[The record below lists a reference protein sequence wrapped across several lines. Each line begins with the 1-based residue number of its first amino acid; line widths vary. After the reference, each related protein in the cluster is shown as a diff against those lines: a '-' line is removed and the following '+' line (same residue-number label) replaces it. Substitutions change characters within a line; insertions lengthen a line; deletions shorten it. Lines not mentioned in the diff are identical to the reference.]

1 MRLSQFEQRGFTL
14 IEMLTVLVI
23 LMILGGVFYTVFV
36 TNWSA
41 FEDRIARTNLWQ
53 EANEII
59 ETMTADG
66 RFAQT
71 IDVFSDGS
79 GNKSAVLNDSFNQ
92 PVATYLITSDGRFQI
107 NKNGVI
113 KTLSGHINP
122 GQSVFTKQG
131 RGLRVELGLEDVIF
145 KRTINVDTS
154 TEIFPRN

>member
-1 MRLSQFEQRGFTL
+1 MRLNQLNSKGFTL
-14 IEMLTVLVI
+14 VEMLTVLVI
-23 LMILGGVFYTVFV
+23 LFVLGGVFYTVFV
-36 TNWSA
+36 TNWFA

-59 ETMTADG
+59 ETITADG

-71 IDVFSDGS
+71 IDVFTDGS
-79 GNKSAVLNDSFNQ
+79 GNKSAILNDSLNQ
-92 PVATYLITSDGRFQI
+92 PVATYLITADGRFQI

-122 GQSVFTKQG
+122 IESVFTKQG
-131 RGLRVELGLEDVIF
+131 RGLRVELDLEDLIF
-145 KRTINVDTS
+145 KRTINVNTS